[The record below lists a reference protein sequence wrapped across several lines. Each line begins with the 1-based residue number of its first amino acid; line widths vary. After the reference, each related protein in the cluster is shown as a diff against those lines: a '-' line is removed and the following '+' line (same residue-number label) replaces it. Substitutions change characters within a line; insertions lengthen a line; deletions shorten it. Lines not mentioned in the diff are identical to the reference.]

1 MSSRLRRAFTSEKKP
16 AAPETPVKSTL
27 TPAQQANAS
36 YWDAVE
42 DEHAPGGGGGAG
54 GAGGGDSTV
63 KGKGREI
70 ERLWGL
76 ENFGNTCYCNSVL
89 QALYACEPFKQFVES
104 YPSIP
109 PPVAPLGPPAGSE
122 LFKALPPEKQVS
134 VNNFPLGSGLG
145 PASPIASKS
154 NSNPFDNPTSG
165 GAAGGKP
172 ATPGSVKEKRGWGG
186 LGRRQSTSQGTNGSS
201 GGGGGAGPTSPSL
214 ETPPTTLTS
223 APAPNAAAKLDIP
236 IVVPNPD
243 QPPPTVFETIQ
254 TLFHHLT
261 TSAPHQPIATK
272 KPQDSNSQTASL
284 LPVDGGPSPSL
295 TTSSNP
301 NQPQGP
307 PLLASL
313 PPPSAPRGGGPYAA
327 GSLGRGVVRPEDL
340 LKTVKK
346 ENEMFR
352 GMSQQDAHEFLGWLL
367 NRVAEEIELLDK
379 GLRANGKE
387 VTEVKGFGK
396 TFVQNLFEGV
406 LTNETRCLSCETVS
420 RDPVVSSVGSLNTA
434 DTAL

>member
-1 MSSRLRRAFTSEKKP
+1 MSRLRRAFTSEKKP
-16 AAPETPVKSTL
+16 VEPVTPVKPIL

-42 DEHAPGGGGGAG
+42 DEHVIGP
-54 GAGGGDSTV
+54 DSTV

-89 QALYACEPFKQFVES
+89 QALYACEPFKHFVES
-104 YPSIP
+104 YPTIP
-109 PPVAPLGPPAGSE
+109 PPVSPLGPAAGSD
-122 LFKALPPEKQVS
+122 LFKALPLEKQVS
-134 VNNFPLGSGLG
+134 MNNWPLGGGNG
-145 PASPIASKS
+145 PSSPMTNK
-154 NSNPFDNPTSG
+154 SNPFDNPVPAG
-165 GAAGGKP
+165 GATPGGKP
-172 ATPGSVKEKRGWGG
+172 STPGGNKEKRGWGG
-186 LGRRQSTSQGTNGSS
+186 LGRKQSVSAPSRD
-201 GGGGGAGPTSPSL
+201 AGPTSPSV
-214 ETPPTTLTS
+214 EVPPSSTTLTS

-236 IVVPNPD
+236 IVVPDPN

-261 TSAPHQPIATK
+261 TSPPHQPISVK
-272 KPQDSNSQTASL
+272 KPQEANSQTASI

-313 PPPSAPRGGGPYAA
+313 PPPSAPRAGGPYAA

-367 NRVAEEIELLDK
+367 NRVAEEIEMLDK

-387 VTEVKGFGK
+387 VTEPKGHGK

-420 RDPVVSSVGSLNTA
+420 Q
-434 DTAL
+434 

>member
-1 MSSRLRRAFTSEKKP
+1 MSRLRRAFTSEKKP
-16 AAPETPVKSTL
+16 TEPVTPVKPVL
-27 TPAQQANAS
+27 TAAQQANAS

-42 DEHAPGGGGGAG
+42 DEHAIGP
-54 GAGGGDSTV
+54 DTTL

-89 QALYACEPFKQFVES
+89 QALYACEPFKHFVQS
-104 YPSIP
+104 YPTIP
-109 PPVAPLGPPAGSE
+109 PPVSPLGPAAGSE
-122 LFKALPPEKQVS
+122 LFKPLPLEKQVS
-134 VNNFPLGSGLG
+134 ISNWPLGGNG
-145 PASPIASKS
+145 PASPVANK
-154 NSNPFDNPTSG
+154 SNPFDNPMPG
-165 GAAGGKP
+165 GVSAGKP
-172 ATPGSVKEKRGWGG
+172 STPGGGNKEKRGWGG
-186 LGRRQSTSQGTNGSS
+186 LGRKQSISSPS
-201 GGGGGAGPTSPSL
+201 GGGPTSPSL
-214 ETPPTTLTS
+214 EIPPTTTLTS
-223 APAPNAAAKLDIP
+223 APSPNAAAKLDIP
-236 IVVPNPD
+236 IIVPDPN
-243 QPPPTVFETIQ
+243 QPAPTVFETIQ

-261 TSAPHQPIATK
+261 TSQPHQPISVK
-272 KPQDSNSQTASL
+272 KPQDANSQTASI

-313 PPPSAPRGGGPYAA
+313 PPPSAPRAGGPYAA

-387 VTEVKGFGK
+387 VTEAKGHGK

-420 RDPVVSSVGSLNTA
+420 SIAQRDMLLVA
-434 DTAL
+434 DCLDIISR

>member
-1 MSSRLRRAFTSEKKP
+1 MSRLRRAFTSEKKP
-16 AAPETPVKSTL
+16 VAPETPFKPPL

-42 DEHAPGGGGGAG
+42 EEHAIGL
-54 GAGGGDSTV
+54 DSTV

-89 QALYACEPFKQFVES
+89 QALYACEPFKHFIQS

-109 PPVAPLGPPAGSE
+109 PPVSPLGPAAGSE
-122 LFKALPPEKQVS
+122 LFKALPLEKQVS
-134 VNNFPLGSGLG
+134 MTNFNNSLGNG
-145 PASPIASKS
+145 PASPVAVKG
-154 NSNPFDNPTSG
+154 NPFDSPQLATSPSSKPTTP
-165 GAAGGKP
+165 GGK
-172 ATPGSVKEKRGWGG
+172 EKNRWG
-186 LGRRQSTSQGTNGSS
+186 LGRKQSISQTTSH
-201 GGGGGAGPTSPSL
+201 TSPSL
-214 ETPPTTLTS
+214 EIPSTPAAS
-223 APAPNAAAKLDIP
+223 APSPSAAAKLDIP
-236 IVVPNPD
+236 IVVPNPN

-261 TSAPHQPIATK
+261 TSPPHQPISVK
-272 KPQDSNSQTASL
+272 KPQDANSGAAQTASL
-284 LPVDGGPSPSL
+284 LPVDGSAANGAPTPSL
-295 TTSSNP
+295 SASLNG

-313 PPPSAPRGGGPYAA
+313 PPPSAPRAGGPYAA
-327 GSLGRGVVRPEDL
+327 GTLGRGVVRPEDL

-367 NRVAEEIELLDK
+367 NRVAEEVELLDK

-387 VTEVKGFGK
+387 VTEAKGNGK

-420 RDPVVSSVGSLNTA
+420 SHHFLASVRC
-434 DTAL
+434 

>member
-1 MSSRLRRAFTSEKKP
+1 MSRLRRAFTSEKKP
-16 AAPETPVKSTL
+16 VVPETPYKPPL
-27 TPAQQANAS
+27 TAAQQANAS

-42 DEHAPGGGGGAG
+42 EEHVIGL
-54 GAGGGDSTV
+54 DSVT

-89 QALYACEPFKQFVES
+89 QALYACEPFKQFIES
-104 YPSIP
+104 YPTIP
-109 PPVAPLGPPAGSE
+109 PPVSPLGPSAGSD
-122 LFKALPPEKQVS
+122 LFKALPLEKQVS
-134 VNNFPLGSGLG
+134 MTNFNNTFMNG
-145 PASPIASKS
+145 PASPVAVK
-154 NSNPFDNPTSG
+154 SNPFDNPQLATSPST
-165 GAAGGKP
+165 KP
-172 ATPGSVKEKRGWGG
+172 ATPGGKEKRGWGG
-186 LGRRQSTSQGTNGSS
+186 LGRKQSTSNAHSTMSN
-201 GGGGGAGPTSPSL
+201 SPSTL
-214 ETPPTTLTS
+214 DIPSTPAVS
-223 APAPNAAAKLDIP
+223 APSPSAAAKLDIP
-236 IVVPNPD
+236 IIVPDPN
-243 QPPPTVFETIQ
+243 QPAPTVFETIQ

-261 TSAPHQPIATK
+261 TSPPHQPISVK
-272 KPQDSNSQTASL
+272 KPDANSGTAQTASL
-284 LPVDGGPSPSL
+284 LPIDGANGAPTPSL
-295 TTSSNP
+295 SASSNG

-313 PPPSAPRGGGPYAA
+313 PPPSAPRAGGPYAA

-367 NRVAEEIELLDK
+367 NRVAEEVELLDK
-379 GLRANGKE
+379 GLRANGRE
-387 VTEVKGFGK
+387 VTEAKGNGK

-420 RDPVVSSVGSLNTA
+420 TCIRMGCDA
-434 DTAL
+434 DL

>member
-1 MSSRLRRAFTSEKKP
+1 MSRLRRAFTSEKKP
-16 AAPETPVKSTL
+16 TAPETPYKAPL

-42 DEHAPGGGGGAG
+42 EEHAIGS
-54 GAGGGDSTV
+54 DSVV

-89 QALYACEPFKQFVES
+89 QALYACEPFKHFIQS

-109 PPVAPLGPPAGSE
+109 PPVSPLGPAAGSE
-122 LFKALPPEKQVS
+122 LFKALPLEKQVS
-134 VNNFPLGSGLG
+134 VSNFPPGGNG
-145 PASPIASKS
+145 PASPVAVK
-154 NSNPFDNPTSG
+154 SNPFDSPQAATSPSPK
-165 GAAGGKP
+165 AT
-172 ATPGSVKEKRGWGG
+172 TPGGKEKRGWGG
-186 LGRRQSTSQGTNGSS
+186 LGRKQSTSQAHTTSS
-201 GGGGGAGPTSPSL
+201 ASPSQL
-214 ETPPTTLTS
+214 DIPSTPAVS
-223 APAPNAAAKLDIP
+223 APSPSAAAKLDIP
-236 IVVPNPD
+236 IIVPNPN

-261 TSAPHQPIATK
+261 TSPPHQPISVK
-272 KPQDSNSQTASL
+272 KPQDANSGAAQTASL
-284 LPVDGGPSPSL
+284 LPVDGANGAPTPSL
-295 TTSSNP
+295 NTNG

-313 PPPSAPRGGGPYAA
+313 PPPSAPRAGGPYAA
-327 GSLGRGVVRPEDL
+327 GSIGRGVVRPEDL

-367 NRVAEEIELLDK
+367 NRVAEEVELLDK

-387 VTEVKGFGK
+387 VTEAKGNGK

-420 RDPVVSSVGSLNTA
+420 LLGTSVSY
-434 DTAL
+434 